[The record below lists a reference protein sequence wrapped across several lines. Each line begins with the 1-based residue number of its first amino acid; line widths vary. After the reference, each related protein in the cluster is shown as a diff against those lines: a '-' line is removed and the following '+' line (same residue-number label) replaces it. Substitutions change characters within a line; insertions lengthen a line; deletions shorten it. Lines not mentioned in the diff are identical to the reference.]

1 MAVDR
6 NDGPPVVPPPSQLH
20 SLKNIMKTI
29 LAGLL
34 SLVAL
39 VWGID
44 LLATPAPS
52 GAALWWSIRQEG
64 LYLTGLSSI
73 VMMSLAMILATRPV
87 WLERPLGGMDR
98 VYRIH
103 KWSGILGISL
113 GAAHWLV
120 EMSDDILKA
129 LIGRAG
135 RLPKEKYVGFLEVLR
150 DLAEEMGEWAV
161 YALLAMLV
169 LTLWKRFPYVIWR
182 YVHRVM
188 PILYLMLAFH
198 ATLLSPSDYWMQPV
212 GLLLA
217 VFLAGGTIA
226 SALSLMGGIGKRR
239 LAKGSIV
246 SVKRTAGDVTEVT
259 CRLDE
264 GWRGHRP
271 GQFAFIAFDHIEGPH
286 PFTIACADKG
296 DRIISFQIKALGDYT
311 SGLAD
316 KLLPGQEV
324 RVEGPYGR
332 FDLSRRSNRA
342 QQIWIAGGI
351 GVTPF
356 LAWLE
361 SLQAN
366 PEAAPDADLYYCTRD
381 RENDAFVARLE
392 ELCSS
397 LPAIRLHVHGA
408 RQGEILSAEAL
419 KSSSPINKSTEIW
432 FCGPQ
437 GLAAKLKEGLLGS
450 WNGRVRFHQ
459 EAFEMR

>member
-1 MAVDR
+1 
-6 NDGPPVVPPPSQLH
+6 
-20 SLKNIMKTI
+20 MKTI

-34 SLVAL
+34 SLVTF
-39 VWGID
+39 VWGLD
-44 LLATPAPS
+44 LLAAPVPS
-52 GAALWWSIRQEG
+52 GASLWWTIRQEG

-73 VMMSLAMILATRPV
+73 VLMSLAMILATRPV

-98 VYRIH
+98 VYRMH
-103 KWSGILGISL
+103 KWAGILGISL

-120 EMSDDILKA
+120 EMSDDVLKA

-135 RLPKEKYVGFLEVLR
+135 RLPKENYAGLLEAAR
-150 DLAEEMGEWAV
+150 DLAEEMGEWAI
-161 YALLAMLV
+161 YALLAMLL
-169 LTLWKRFPYVIWR
+169 LTLWKRFPYLVWR
-182 YVHRVM
+182 YMHRAM
-188 PILYLMLAFH
+188 PALYLMLAFH
-198 ATLLSPSDYWMQPV
+198 AAMLSPSDYWTQPA

-217 VFLAGGTIA
+217 VFLAGGAIA
-226 SALSLMGGIGKRR
+226 SILSLTGAIGRSR
-239 LAKGSIV
+239 LVKGTVV
-246 SVKRTAGDVTEVT
+246 SVKRAASDVTEVI

-271 GQFAFIAFDHIEGPH
+271 GQFAFIAFDRIEGPH

-296 DRIISFQIKALGDYT
+296 DRTISFQIKALGDYT
-311 SGLAD
+311 RGLAD
-316 KLLPGQEV
+316 RVMPGQEV

-332 FDLSRRSNRA
+332 FDLTRRSRRA

-366 PEAAPDADLYYCTRD
+366 PESAPVAELHYCTRD
-381 RENDAFVARLE
+381 REHDAFVARLE
-392 ELCSS
+392 ALCAS
-397 LPAIRLHVHGA
+397 LPTIRLHVHGA
-408 RQGEILSAEAL
+408 RQGETLSADTLA
-419 KSSSPINKSTEIW
+419 SSFLPKQPTEIW

-437 GLAAKLKEGLLGS
+437 GLAGKLKDGLQASLK
-450 WNGRVRFHQ
+450 GRFRFHQ